1 MLSFWRSTCSLKLDM
16 PEQNY
21 TRVFYSRTKRASI
34 LLIGVL
40 TIAIGA
46 AQARDSKAYF
56 RQRTAQ
62 KSRGASGTVVV
73 NAASFESGMSPGG
86 LATVFGIDLT
96 SVNGVLLAGTNPLPT
111 LLGGVQVIV
120 NGLAAPIFS
129 VAYANGEDQISFQV
143 PYETPVGPGAGF
155 VRVLDHGSETANLSV
170 DSFTEDP
177 GIFVYQGQYA
187 VALSG
192 TDYSLIGPGNATF
205 PGEVLLLYTTGLGP
219 LSLNLTDGYGA
230 PSDQLA
236 YTLDPLQVVVDG
248 ENCKV
253 LFSGLAPG
261 FVGLYQVNFVVP
273 NDARSGNLSLQI
285 QTPFASS
292 TNATLPVEADG
303 NRPDRNARTP
313 LQK

>member
-1 MLSFWRSTCSLKLDM
+1 
-16 PEQNY
+16 
-21 TRVFYSRTKRASI
+21 
-34 LLIGVL
+34 
-40 TIAIGA
+40 
-46 AQARDSKAYF
+46 
-56 RQRTAQ
+56 
-62 KSRGASGTVVV
+62 
-73 NAASFESGMSPGG
+73 
-86 LATVFGIDLT
+86 
-96 SVNGVLLAGTNPLPT
+96 
-111 LLGGVQVIV
+111 VIV

-155 VRVLDHGSETANLSV
+155 VRVIDQGSETARLSV

-192 TDYSLIGPGNATF
+192 TDYSLIGPRNPTF
-205 PGEVLLLYTTGLGP
+205 PGEILLLYTTGLGP

-236 YTLDPLQVVVDG
+236 YTLQPLQVLLDG

-273 NDARSGNLSLQI
+273 SDARSGNLDLQI
-285 QTPFASS
+285 QSPYASS
-292 TNATLPVEADG
+292 TDATLPVESNG
-303 NRPDRNARTP
+303 NQPARNSKSS
-313 LQK
+313 LEK

>member
-1 MLSFWRSTCSLKLDM
+1 MRKEKYNQELHWRAK
-16 PEQNY
+16 
-21 TRVFYSRTKRASI
+21 RVSI
-34 LLIGVL
+34 LLLGVL

-46 AQARDSKAYF
+46 AQAADSKPFF
-56 RQRTAQ
+56 RQRTEQ
-62 KSRGASGTVVV
+62 KSRDAGGTVVV
-73 NAASFESGMSPGG
+73 NAASFESGISPGG

-96 SVNGVLLAGTNPLPT
+96 SVNGVIVAGTNPLPT

-155 VRVLDHGSETANLSV
+155 VRVLDHGFETARLSV

-192 TDYSLIGPGNATF
+192 TDYSLIGPGNPTF
-205 PGEVLLLYTTGLGP
+205 PGEILLLYTTGLGP

-230 PSDQLA
+230 PSNPLA
-236 YTLDPLQVVVDG
+236 YTVQPLQVVLDG
-248 ENCKV
+248 ENCRV
-253 LFSGLAPG
+253 FFSGLAPG

-273 NDARSGNLSLQI
+273 NDARSGNLNLRI
-285 QTPFASS
+285 QSPFATS
-292 TNATLPVEADG
+292 TDATLPVESDG
-303 NRPDRNARTP
+303 NRPERNSKSP
-313 LQK
+313 IQK